1 MKKFILT
8 VLSFIALGAYNHAM
22 AQSDG
27 AEKNPNLDDEG
38 SYKGGRKM
46 GKMHGQGIYEWKN
59 GDRFEGNF
67 ENGQINGYG
76 RYSWT
81 DGNVYQGD
89 FKDGKQSGMGTAFYA
104 DKCNVYEGEWKNGK
118 RNGHGK
124 LTWANGDTYEGE
136 WVDDVRTCLLYTSP
150 SPRDS

>member
-1 MKKFILT
+1 MAIIKK
-8 VLSFIALGAYNHAM
+8 
-22 AQSDG
+22 D
-27 AEKNPNLDDEG
+27 
-38 SYKGGRKM
+38 
-46 GKMHGQGIYEWKN
+46 GQGIYEWKN

-136 WVDDVRTCLLYTSP
+136 WLLPMTRWQGMMMPMPLAPMACATALTPDVLPTLWAISR
-150 SPRDS
+150 